1 MEEGESL
8 PRRTY
13 GWVNTIPPG
22 LTVVVGHD
30 ARSETA
36 PMVSKNPLGGRAVF
50 LDTGCGK
57 GGTLSWMDLGPDEQE
72 RMATLANTEA

>member
-1 MEEGESL
+1 
-8 PRRTY
+8 
-13 GWVNTIPPG
+13 VDAIPPG
-22 LTVVVGHD
+22 LNVVVGHD

-36 PMVSKNPLGGRAVF
+36 PMVSKSPLGGRAVL

-72 RMATLANTEA
+72 RMATSANMEA